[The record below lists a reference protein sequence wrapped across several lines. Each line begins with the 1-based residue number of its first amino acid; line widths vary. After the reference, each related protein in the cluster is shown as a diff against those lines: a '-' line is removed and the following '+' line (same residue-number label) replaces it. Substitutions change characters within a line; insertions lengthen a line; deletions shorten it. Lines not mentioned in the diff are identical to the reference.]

1 MHDKV
6 SKDAAGSEGSAAL
19 PMRSCKRPGACARAP
34 RAAGSGAAES
44 AANMYKSIGEKFG
57 VS

>member
-19 PMRSCKRPGACARAP
+19 PMRSCKRPGACAA